1 MMYESLFYPKKIKIL
16 HKYVILSFILSLLCE
31 TEIIFYKINP
41 FHSFKTAAQI
51 QDTGFLW
58 EYTK

>member
-1 MMYESLFYPKKIKIL
+1 MMYESLFYPEKIKIM
-16 HKYVILSFILSLLCE
+16 HKYVILSFMLSFSYE

-58 EYTK
+58 AYTK